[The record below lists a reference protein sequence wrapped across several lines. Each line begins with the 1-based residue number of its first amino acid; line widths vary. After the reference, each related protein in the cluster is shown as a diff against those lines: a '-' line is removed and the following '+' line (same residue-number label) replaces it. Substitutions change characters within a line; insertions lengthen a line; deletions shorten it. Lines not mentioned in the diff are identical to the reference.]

1 MNADFMALPL
11 SGASIFVLT
20 NGDHMK
26 EETVGETIEA
36 LGGKCVKIVRE
47 ATHALWVPADH
58 QEDDVLLCSTTRDKL
73 QKCQAF
79 NVPIVG
85 TSWLEQISGLASHQH
100 WSEVDV
106 SSHVPAIEVRQVNA
120 LASQDEHLRAVG
132 TESHGW
138 PFNAWPFNAGPPVHL
153 VDQTTK
159 RRDEASSLGAS
170 ISETYAL
177 LTDERPDLIEEEAFQ
192 RAMELSM
199 LDWALVARVDSK
211 EEEEALHELLGVS
224 RDAKPSEI
232 KAAYRRR
239 ALETHPDKGGKVGE
253 FERVSRAYRSLLHS
267 KHDEA
272 DKTPQIKSTA
282 HWDSELREHRSLVNE
297 LFQNH
302 GADLISN
309 VAKQNS
315 ALQVLG
321 LCPKDAGSSTYNE
334 KRELIRN
341 SCFYL
346 SLAAS
351 YLSGIGALSGCD
363 NDVATDEA
371 LVGETALDLKR
382 TIEAAVVRAHPEWA
396 ASGMVGEEVQA
407 FSDFLVYVLDSPTIL
422 SDWAVCVFDDS
433 SGFCDVYRGKHYPAT
448 DRGWARANTL
458 TLRYVPGHYQPLLP
472 MEKKRPS
479 LDVLLQTLDK
489 TGVLYVV
496 TDGTA

>member
-1 MNADFMALPL
+1 MKSDFMALPL
-11 SGASIFVLT
+11 AGASIFVLT
-20 NGDHMK
+20 NGDDT
-26 EETVGETIEA
+26 EAETVGETIEA
-36 LGGKCVKIVRE
+36 LGGKCVTNVRE
-47 ATHALWVPADH
+47 ATHALWVPTSH
-58 QEDDVLLCSTTRDKL
+58 QEDDVLCSTTRDNL

-79 NVPIVG
+79 NIPLVG
-85 TSWLEQISGLASHQH
+85 TSWLEKISGLASHQH
-100 WSEVDV
+100 WSEVNV
-106 SSHVPAIEVRQVNA
+106 SSHVPAIEVRQTKA
-120 LASQDEHLRAVG
+120 LSSHDEHNWRLVEP
-132 TESHGW
+132 ESHW
-138 PFNAWPFNAGPPVHL
+138 WPFNAGPPVHL
-153 VDQTTK
+153 APLKTK

-177 LTDERPDLIEEEAFQ
+177 LIDEKPDIIEEEALQ

-224 RDAKPSEI
+224 CDATPSEI
-232 KAAYRRR
+232 KVAYRRR
-239 ALETHPDKGGKVGE
+239 ALETHPDKGGKIGE
-253 FERVSRAYRSLLHS
+253 FEKVSRAYRSLLHS
-267 KHDEA
+267 KHEEA

-302 GADLISN
+302 GTDLVSN
-309 VAKQNS
+309 VAKQKS
-315 ALQVLG
+315 ALQVLD
-321 LCPKDAGSSTYNE
+321 LCPKDADSSNYNE

-346 SLAAS
+346 SLAVS
-351 YLSGIGALSGCD
+351 YLSGIGALSDCD
-363 NDVATDEA
+363 NDAATDEA

-396 ASGMVGEEVQA
+396 ASGKVGEEVQA
-407 FSDFLVYVLDSPTIL
+407 FSDFLVYILDSPTIL
-422 SDWAVCVFDDS
+422 SDWAVCVFDDA
-433 SGFCDVYRGKHYPAT
+433 SGFCDVYRGKHYPT
-448 DRGWARANTL
+448 SDHDWARANTL

-472 MEKKRPS
+472 MAKLRPT

-489 TGVLYVV
+489 AGVLYVV

>member
-1 MNADFMALPL
+1 
-11 SGASIFVLT
+11 
-20 NGDHMK
+20 MK
-26 EETVGETIEA
+26 GETVGETIEA
-36 LGGKCVKIVRE
+36 LGGKCVRNVRE
-47 ATHALWVPADH
+47 ATHALWVPT
-58 QEDDVLLCSTTRDKL
+58 STTRDSTTRDNL

-79 NVPIVG
+79 SVPVVG
-85 TSWLEQISGLASHQH
+85 TSWLERISGLASHEH
-100 WSEVDV
+100 WSEVNV
-106 SSHVPAIEVRQVNA
+106 SSHVPAIEVRQDNA
-120 LASQDEHLRAVG
+120 SASHDEHWRVVDA
-132 TESHGW
+132 ESRWRHVD
-138 PFNAWPFNAGPPVHL
+138 AGPSVHL
-153 VDQTTK
+153 VDQTSK

-199 LDWALVARVDSK
+199 LDWALVARVDSR
-211 EEEEALHELLGVS
+211 EEEETLHELLGVS
-224 RDAKPSEI
+224 RDASPSEI

-239 ALETHPDKGGKVGE
+239 ALETHPDKGGKIGE

-272 DKTPQIKSTA
+272 DKTPQIKSTS
-282 HWDSELREHRSLVNE
+282 HWDSELRDHRSLVNE

-302 GADLISN
+302 GADLVSN

-315 ALQVLG
+315 ALQDLG
-321 LCPKDAGSSTYNE
+321 LCPKDAGTSNYNE

-346 SLAAS
+346 SLATS

-363 NDVATDEA
+363 KYAATDEA

-422 SDWAVCVFDDS
+422 SDWSVCVFDDS

-448 DRGWARANTL
+448 DHDWARANTL
-458 TLRYVPGHYQPLLP
+458 TLRYTPGHYQPLLP
-472 MEKKRPS
+472 MAKLRPT

-489 TGVLYVV
+489 AGVLYVV